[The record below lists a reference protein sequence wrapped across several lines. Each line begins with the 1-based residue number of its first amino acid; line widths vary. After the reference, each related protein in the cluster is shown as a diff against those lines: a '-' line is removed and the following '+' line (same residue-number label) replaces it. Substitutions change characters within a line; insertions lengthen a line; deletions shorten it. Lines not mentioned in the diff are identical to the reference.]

1 MGFRPAEKVKSLL
14 RAALIGPSGS
24 GKTYTALEM
33 AKILA
38 PSGRVAL
45 VDTEHGSASKY
56 ADLFKFDVLELDD
69 FAPKNYIVAIAEAEK
84 AGYELLILDSLS
96 HAWAGRGGILEFVD
110 TETAKSK
117 SGNAF
122 TTGWRKATPEHN
134 KLVEAIL
141 GARMHVIATM
151 RSKVKY
157 ILEDDGRGHQAPKK
171 VGMEPVQ
178 REGMEYEFDI
188 VADMN
193 MDNLL
198 IVGKTRCPA
207 LSGKAFEKPTT
218 EPALTL
224 KSWLENGAPAPAPA
238 EKKPDPAKPATGAQ
252 STTQAA
258 KGLTPDER
266 NALYEK
272 IVVGFHDLILSTIG
286 SGEISDW
293 TDERI
298 DKALPSFIVEVYKV
312 DTLAGIPDE
321 RLVKLVTA
329 LSKDGSQVQR
339 DYILKIANAWAEQ
352 NPIPASP
359 EIDPLDEALG
369 TDLQPAIA
377 EKWSQL
383 RANCSSSILKKLE
396 KQAEK
401 YLNDPA
407 KLNEYLEAAVLGE
420 KGQAEK
426 EGREWK

>member
-1 MGFRPAEKVKSLL
+1 MFKPAEKVKSLL

-33 AKILA
+33 AKVLA

-56 ADLFKFDVLELDD
+56 ADLFKFDVLELDN
-69 FAPKNYIVAIAEAEK
+69 FAPKNYIEAIAEAEK

-96 HAWAGRGGILEFVD
+96 HAWAGKGGILEFVD
-110 TETAKSK
+110 TETSKSK

-141 GARMHVIATM
+141 ASRLHVIATM

-178 REGMEYEFDI
+178 REGMEYEFDV

-198 IVGKTRCPA
+198 IIGKTRCPA
-207 LSGKAFEKPTT
+207 LAGKSYDKPTT

-224 KSWLENGAPAPAPA
+224 KNWLENGAPAPAQ
-238 EKKPDPAKPATGAQ
+238 EKKPEPTKPAAGTQ
-252 STTQAA
+252 PSTQTA
-258 KGLTPDER
+258 KALTPDER
-266 NALYEK
+266 NAVYEK
-272 IVVGFHDLILSTIG
+272 IAVGFRDLLP
-286 SGEISDW
+286 ISDNPTL
-293 TDERI
+293 TDDRLI
-298 DKALPSFIVEVYKV
+298 RARLAFVEDTYKV
-312 DTLAGIPDE
+312 KDLAGIPDE
-321 RLVKLVTA
+321 RLQRLA
-329 LSKDGSQVQR
+329 LAVSAEGPEKHKA
-339 DYILKIANAWAEQ
+339 LIAEFVAKWETD
-352 NPIPASP
+352 NPIAAEP
-359 EIDPLDEALG
+359 DPLDAALG
-369 TDLQPAIA
+369 TEKQKEIA
-377 EKWSQL
+377 EMWSQL

-401 YLNDPA
+401 YKDDPA
-407 KLNEYLEAAVLGE
+407 KLIDYLNAAILGE
-420 KGQAEK
+420 KQQAEQ
-426 EGREWK
+426 EGKEWK